1 MKSSYGILCL
11 LLITVIVFSCAP
23 KRVPVERPPEVVW
36 QEFWAQSS
44 SFQEDQEFYIQTS
57 VNYSTPDQQRR
68 VQAAIWGFAGYPVRM
83 DISAGFGQ
91 TVSMWLEDE
100 LRWQAY
106 NPGENTRYIH
116 HDGSRGATLLGFP
129 TPMDLRE
136 TSLVLLGDFRHLVP
150 REYHRVES
158 HENMWKYYFEDEN
171 ITSVVLEQDGSLD
184 RIEGVGWHVEFKGFE
199 QENGLFYFSRLDM
212 HLSEDKEAV
221 IRIKSVDMDRTWDE
235 KQMSL
240 DPPGETRTI
249 FLY

>member
-1 MKSSYGILCL
+1 MKFYYCILCL
-11 LLITVIVFSCAP
+11 LSVTFLVFSCAP
-23 KRVPVERPPEVVW
+23 KRVPVERPPEMVW
-36 QEFWAQSS
+36 QDFWAQST
-44 SFQEDQEFYIQTS
+44 SFQEDQEFYIQAS

-68 VQAAIWGFAGYPVRM
+68 VQAMIWGFAGYPVRM

-100 LRWQAY
+100 LRWEAY

-136 TSLVLLGDFRHLVP
+136 TSLVLLGDFQHLVP

-158 HENMWKYYFEDEN
+158 HGNMWKYYFEDEN

-184 RIEGVGWHVEFKGFE
+184 RIEGNGWHVELKGFE

-212 HLSEDKEAV
+212 HLSGGKEAV
-221 IRIKSVDMDRTWDE
+221 IRIRSVDMERTWDQ
-235 KQMSL
+235 KQMGL
-240 DPPGETRTI
+240 DPPGEARTI

>member
-1 MKSSYGILCL
+1 MKISYGLLCL
-11 LLITVIVFSCAP
+11 LLITLFVFSCAP

-36 QEFWAQSS
+36 QDFWAQSS
-44 SFQEDQEFYIQTS
+44 SYQEDQEFYIQAS

-106 NPGENTRYIH
+106 NPGENTSYIH

-129 TPMDLRE
+129 TPLDLRE
-136 TSLVLLGDFRHLVP
+136 TSLVLLGDFQHLIP
-150 REYHRVES
+150 REYNRVES
-158 HENMWKYYFEDEN
+158 HGNMWKYYFEDEDLK
-171 ITSVVLEQDGSLD
+171 SAVLDQDGNLD
-184 RIEGVGWHVEFKGFE
+184 RVSGEGWHVEFKGVE

-212 HLSEDKEAV
+212 HLFDDNEAI
-221 IRIKSVDMDRTWDE
+221 IRIKSVDMERSWDE
-235 KQMSL
+235 NQMSL
-240 DPPGETRTI
+240 DPPEEARTI
-249 FLY
+249 FLN

>member
-1 MKSSYGILCL
+1 MKFYCGILCL
-11 LLITVIVFSCAP
+11 LLSTFLVFSCAP
-23 KRVPVERPPEVVW
+23 KRIPVERPPEVVW
-36 QEFWAQSS
+36 QDFWEQSS

-106 NPGENTRYIH
+106 NPGENTSYIH

-129 TPMDLRE
+129 TPLDLRE
-136 TSLVLLGDFRHLVP
+136 TSLVLLGDFQHLIP
-150 REYHRVES
+150 REYNRVES
-158 HENMWKYYFEDEN
+158 HGNMWKYYFEDEDLK
-171 ITSVVLEQDGSLD
+171 SAVLDQDGNLD
-184 RIEGVGWHVEFKGFE
+184 RVSGEGWHVEFKGVE

-212 HLSEDKEAV
+212 HLFDDNEAI
-221 IRIKSVDMDRTWDE
+221 IRIKSVDMERSWDE
-235 KQMSL
+235 NQMSL
-240 DPPGETRTI
+240 DPPGEARTI
-249 FLY
+249 FLN